1 MAAVHFLKLKVL
13 RDLCSP
19 CQTWGEKFCESR
31 RSSAIVQDIPAEP
44 KVPLKNVIPAP
55 LFTSWS
61 DISIGNDYD
70 DGSAEVKENVKV
82 SHHPVPATSQL
93 ANLGNVDKRLLLPL
107 LDQYEQRPPLVQAVG
122 EESVHYVLLTDAP
135 AKPQNVK

>member
-19 CQTWGEKFCESR
+19 CQTCGKKFCESR
-31 RSSAIVQDIPAEP
+31 RSSANVQDIPAEP

-55 LFTSWS
+55 LSTSWS
-61 DISIGNDYD
+61 DISIVNDYD

-93 ANLGNVDKRLLLPL
+93 ANLGSVDKRLLLPL
-107 LDQYEQRPPLVQAVG
+107 LAQYKQRPPLVQADC
-122 EESVHYVLLTDAP
+122 EESVHYVPLTDVP